1 MTLPPARAA
10 TASTRPAAARQAAVA
25 RARGVSHRAYLGAGL
40 VASVAILA
48 LPHGLLRDAVY
59 EAIGASA
66 VVAIVVGTRRN
77 RPHAAAAWYLLAVAT
92 TLWVIGDAIFSWYQD
107 VKLVDPF
114 PSLADALYLSA
125 YGVLAAALLVMFA
138 RSSTRRSSTAFID
151 SALVTVAFAL
161 LWWVFVIAP
170 TWSGTEGSTFARL
183 VAAAYPLG
191 DILLFAVLV
200 RVSWSRTERPVA
212 GLSLTLAFV
221 LLLVA
226 DTLYDVS
233 TFVPAIAA
241 RVDSLD
247 ALWLAS
253 YVLWGA
259 AALHPSMTVLS
270 NPVDRVPAPVRAR
283 EVGALASV
291 CLVGPGL
298 IAWELATGRPLHLWP
313 AIAVGVTMIG
323 LLTLRIMHMVRDL
336 QEHAR
341 RLDRLAGTDFVTGL
355 MNRQR
360 FATHLR
366 EFLAAPRTRDVGLL
380 LVDLE
385 RFTEIN
391 NVLGH
396 QTGDAILRGVGDRLV
411 EMAGEQG
418 VVARMGGDT
427 FVVLCRRI
435 SSEVDVLPVASSVLR
450 SLNCPYELPGVT
462 VAVEARIG
470 ALLLTDQVVDP
481 DAALSW
487 VDAAATAAKS
497 RPDHIAEYDE
507 RSTAA
512 AEHASLLAGELPRAL
527 TNDELVLHYQP
538 QVRIGDGRVLSVEA
552 LARWQHP
559 QHGLLGPD
567 SFIAAAEQTGLIGPL
582 THHVL
587 DLALAQCARWNQDG
601 HPLTVAVNLSVRN
614 LLDPHLVAD
623 VEAALERHGLPA
635 SSLELEITESVAMV
649 DPGRSKRTLEELD
662 RLGVTLSVDDFGTG
676 HSSLGYLHQLPV
688 RRLKIDR
695 SFVTDLLTDPVSEAI
710 VRATIE
716 LAEALHLD
724 VVAEGVEDDRTFLRL
739 RDLHCYS
746 AQGFGLGRPVPA
758 DQVPAL
764 VTTIERR
771 LPTLLEATL
780 PTPRREP
787 GPAVPESVTSV

>member
-1 MTLPPARAA
+1 MTSPARAA
-10 TASTRPAAARQAAVA
+10 TASARSPTAR
-25 RARGVSHRAYLGAGL
+25 RARGAGYRAYLGAGL

-48 LPHGLLRDAVY
+48 LPHGLLRDAAY
-59 EAIGASA
+59 ETIGASA
-66 VVAIVVGTRRN
+66 VVAILVGTRRN
-77 RPHAAAAWYLLAVAT
+77 RPGIPVAWHLLAAGT
-92 TLWVIGDAIFSWYQD
+92 AMWVLGDAIFSWYQD
-107 VKLVDPF
+107 VQGLDPSL
-114 PSLADALYLSA
+114 SLADALYLPA
-125 YGVLAAALLVMFA
+125 YGVIAAALLVMFA
-138 RSSTRRSSTAFID
+138 RSSTRRSSTALID
-151 SALVTVAFAL
+151 SALVTAAAGL
-161 LWWVFVIAP
+161 LWWVFVVGP
-170 TWSGTEGSTFARL
+170 TWSSAEGSTLTRL
-183 VAAAYPLG
+183 VTAAYPVG

-200 RVSWSRTERPVA
+200 RVTWRRSGRTAA
-212 GLSLTLAFV
+212 GTSLALAFV
-221 LLLVA
+221 LLLAA
-226 DTLYDVS
+226 DALYDVS
-233 TFVPAIAA
+233 TFVPTIAA

-247 ALWLAS
+247 TLWLAS

-259 AALHPSMTVLS
+259 AALHPSMTALS
-270 NPVDRVPAPVRAR
+270 DPVERPPAPVRAR
-283 EVGALASV
+283 EVGGIAAVSLT
-291 CLVGPGL
+291 GPCL
-298 IAWELATGRPLHLWP
+298 IAWELATGRPLHLWA
-313 AIAVGVTMIG
+313 AIVVGITMIG
-323 LLTLRIMHMVRDL
+323 LVTLRIVHMVRDL

-360 FATHLR
+360 FAAHLG
-366 EFLAAPRTRDVGLL
+366 EVLAAPRTYAPGLL

-411 EMAGEQG
+411 EMAGDHG
-418 VVARMGGDT
+418 IVARLGGDT
-427 FVVLCRRI
+427 FAVLCRRI
-435 SSEVDVLPVASSVLR
+435 SSEVDVLPVASSMLS
-450 SLNCPYELPGVT
+450 SLQSPYELPGMT

-470 ALLLTDQVVDP
+470 ALLLTDHVVDA
-481 DAALSW
+481 DVALSC
-487 VDAAATAAKS
+487 VDAAASAAKT
-497 RPDHIAEYDE
+497 RPDRIAEYDE

-512 AEHASLLAGELPRAL
+512 EERASLLAGELPRAL
-527 TNDELVLHYQP
+527 ESDELVLHYQP

-559 QHGLLGPD
+559 YYGLLGPD

-623 VEAALERHGLPA
+623 VASALERHELPA
-635 SSLELEITESVAMV
+635 SSLELEITESAAMV
-649 DPGRSKRTLEELD
+649 DPRRATRTLEELD

-710 VRATIE
+710 VRSTIE

-739 RDLHCYS
+739 RDLGCFS

-758 DQVPAL
+758 DLVTAL
-764 VTTIERR
+764 VATIERR
-771 LPTLLEATL
+771 LPALLGGAL
-780 PTPRREP
+780 PTARRGP
-787 GPAVPESVTSV
+787 GPAVTESVSSG